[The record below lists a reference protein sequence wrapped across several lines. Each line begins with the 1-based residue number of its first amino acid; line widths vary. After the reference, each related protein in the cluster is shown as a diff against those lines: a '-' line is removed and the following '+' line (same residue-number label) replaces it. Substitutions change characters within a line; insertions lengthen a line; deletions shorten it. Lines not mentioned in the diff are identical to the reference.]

1 MGSLG
6 AYFHIWAHW
15 PKMNKCH
22 KLKHFGLLGVLNTL
36 LALSY
41 PGETDYDF
49 SKYKFSVKF
58 LICAYWTKNVTGLRI
73 WVCKHVIYSIYYFPG
88 FSKYVFFKTFFWL
101 ELCNFLTSEIKSA
114 TYKIATIKMYLFWR
128 TIATFSQ
135 FFLTQCN
142 ILTGRENECNAKLED
157 RIN

>member
-22 KLKHFGLLGVLNTL
+22 KLRHFGLLGVLNTL
-36 LALSY
+36 LAFSY

-49 SKYKFSVKF
+49 WKCKFFVKF
-58 LICAYWTKNVTGLRI
+58 LICAYWTKNVTVLTI
-73 WVCKHVIYSIYYFPG
+73 WVSMLFT
-88 FSKYVFFKTFFWL
+88 VFTIFLDFQNMSFLKRFFFWL

-135 FFLTQCN
+135 FFLTQWN
-142 ILTGRENECNAKLED
+142 VLTGRQNECNAKQED

>member
-22 KLKHFGLLGVLNTL
+22 KLRHFGLLGVLNTL
-36 LALSY
+36 LAFSY

-49 SKYKFSVKF
+49 SKYKFFVKF
-58 LICAYWTKNVTGLRI
+58 LICAYWTKNCPYNLSL
-73 WVCKHVIYSIYYFPG
+73 HVVYSIYYFPG
-88 FSKYVFFKTFFWL
+88 FSKYVFFKTFFFWL

-142 ILTGRENECNAKLED
+142 ILTGKQNECNAKQED